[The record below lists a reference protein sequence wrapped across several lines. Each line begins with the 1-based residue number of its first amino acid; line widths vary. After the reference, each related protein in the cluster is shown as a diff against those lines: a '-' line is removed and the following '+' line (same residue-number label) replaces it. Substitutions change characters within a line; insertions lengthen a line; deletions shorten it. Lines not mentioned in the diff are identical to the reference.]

1 MEKRKP
7 DGCVWATGWW
17 RAKCPCV
24 NSLSGN
30 VSENSTYIFFF
41 FCEQLQEK
49 LLTRKNKHSW
59 WESLSVLQPRTCIIL
74 LAAVLCG
81 TFVTSAAQKTLK
93 MTLAPINSKHQPLL
107 IFLTIM
113 LELFQSSSSAHYTGG
128 SKGSSWV
135 LWISKGSYLLGAVVS
150 VVGFNI
156 MGSSRGTS

>member
-1 MEKRKP
+1 
-7 DGCVWATGWW
+7 
-17 RAKCPCV
+17 
-24 NSLSGN
+24 
-30 VSENSTYIFFF
+30 
-41 FCEQLQEK
+41 
-49 LLTRKNKHSW
+49 
-59 WESLSVLQPRTCIIL
+59 
-74 LAAVLCG
+74 
-81 TFVTSAAQKTLK
+81 

-135 LWISKGSYLLGAVVS
+135 LWTGKGSYLLGAVVS